1 MKIAIAMVQV
11 PFIRGGAE
19 ILADMLC
26 NELKN
31 RGHQADIIT
40 IPFKWYPSTSIL
52 NCMLAGR
59 MLDLSEINGEKI
71 DMVIAMKFPAY
82 YVKHNNKVLWL
93 MHQHRQA
100 YDLWESPY
108 GDMDKWPD
116 GEFVREMINELCS
129 TITIALT
136 RTSFVF

>member
-71 DMVIAMKFPAY
+71 DMVIAMKFPA
-82 YVKHNNKVLWL
+82 N
-93 MHQHRQA
+93 A
-100 YDLWESPY
+100 S
-108 GDMDKWPD
+108 
-116 GEFVREMINELCS
+116 
-129 TITIALT
+129 A
-136 RTSFVF
+136 

>member
-108 GDMDKWPD
+108 GDKDKSPD
-116 GEFVREMINELCS
+116 GEFVR
-129 TITIALT
+129 
-136 RTSFVF
+136 